1 MQCGAVRC
9 GAVLRSAVPALCLR
23 CVVFV
28 PALCRARA
36 RAVLVRVIC
45 RCECGCGAAHD
56 KAVASCG
63 IKVYG
68 KEYETAV
75 CDFL

>member
-1 MQCGAVRC
+1 MQCPTVRC
-9 GAVLRSAVPALCLR
+9 GAVQCGAVPALCR
-23 CVVFV
+23 VR
-28 PALCRARA
+28 ASARARA
-36 RAVLVRVIC
+36 RAVPVRVIC
-45 RCECGCGAAHD
+45 RCEYGCGAAHD
-56 KAVASCG
+56 KAVASYG